1 MFLDLKI
8 QQLVMIGDNVPVNVM
23 WKETNVII
31 AALDILVSHQ
41 LALLNVMV

>member
-1 MFLDLKI
+1 MNLALKI
-8 QQLVMIGDNVPVNVM
+8 QLVMTGDNVLVNVM